1 MMQSFGLDQMGAYPF
16 VRAAIIGHANK
27 ESPTNCRQ
35 VVLLFYL
42 FILVMFFCK
51 VRGHFNHLDKELP
64 TKNEAVKT
72 TYKSKNMTYSRLN

>member
-51 VRGHFNHLDKELP
+51 VKGPFHHLDTGLP
-64 TKNEAVKT
+64 TKDEAVKAT
-72 TYKSKNMTYSRLN
+72 